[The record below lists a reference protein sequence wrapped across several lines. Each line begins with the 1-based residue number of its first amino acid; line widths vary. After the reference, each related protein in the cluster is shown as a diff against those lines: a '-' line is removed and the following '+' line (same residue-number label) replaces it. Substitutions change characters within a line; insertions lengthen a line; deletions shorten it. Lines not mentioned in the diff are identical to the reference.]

1 MSAFGTKRT
10 LAQDNYGRFVLAAL
24 KLRSVD
30 DLKKK
35 APEMELGAA
44 FIDAIKKCNTLVR
57 N

>member
-1 MSAFGTKRT
+1 MGVSSWS
-10 LAQDNYGRFVLAAL
+10 AL

-35 APEMELGAA
+35 TLEMELGAA
-44 FIDAIKKCNTLVR
+44 FIDATKKNNLLVR

>member
-1 MSAFGTKRT
+1 M
-10 LAQDNYGRFVLAAL
+10 AQDNYGRFVLTAL